1 MSAARAAGAEH
12 GEVVT
17 ARAYVLLRFA
27 ALIQAVLA
35 AAAAYPHH
43 HPIAP
48 GLGLIAALIA
58 QSTLLI
64 AVTLVRRRMPP
75 SWLIALETGVIAGE
89 LVAGVAIV
97 GRGHGDT
104 WAYFVYPFSLITVI
118 GVGLSFRRLAAVLF
132 VSAAPAAVYG
142 LVNVLFRDE
151 ALWNAALDSL
161 SYLLH
166 SGVGWLIARTLQ
178 RSSCELDAVHRALTD
193 RELELAAEQA
203 RARHARMLHDRVL
216 QTLEILGQGD
226 FVADPALRNHV
237 RAEATWL
244 RLFIRGESRGN
255 GPDLPAALDAVAQEM
270 TRSGLNVQV
279 NTAQLAGAMD
289 RRGEPSVETTEAL
302 AEAAR
307 EALVNVLKH
316 AGTRDAVLHAE
327 LSARTLTVS
336 VLDHGCGFDEQ
347 VQGAGFGLTTSI
359 RSRIAAIGGEV
370 SVESTPDVGTYVE
383 LRVPAPR

>member
-1 MSAARAAGAEH
+1 MSVARAAGAEN

-17 ARAYVLLRFA
+17 ARAYVLLRLT
-27 ALIQAVLA
+27 ALLQAVLA

-43 HPIAP
+43 HPIVP

-58 QSTLLI
+58 QSTALI

-89 LVAGVAIV
+89 LVAGVAIIRPV
-97 GRGHGDT
+97 PGDT
-104 WAYFVYPFSLITVI
+104 WAYFVYPFSLIAVI
-118 GVGLSFRRLAAVLF
+118 GVGLSIRRLAAVLA
-132 VSAAPAAVYG
+132 VCAAPAAVYG

-161 SYLLH
+161 SYVLH

-178 RSSCELDAVHRALTD
+178 RSSGELDAVHRALTD
-193 RELELAAEQA
+193 RELELAREQA

-226 FVADPALRNHV
+226 FVTDPALRNHV

-244 RLFIRGESRGN
+244 RSFIRGESRGN
-255 GPDLPAALDAVAQEM
+255 GPDLAAALDAVTQEM

-279 NTAQLAGAMD
+279 NTAQLADAMR

-316 AGTRDAVLHAE
+316 AGTRDAVLYAG

-347 VQGAGFGLTTSI
+347 VQEAGFGLTMSI
-359 RSRIAAIGGEV
+359 RGRIAAIGGEV